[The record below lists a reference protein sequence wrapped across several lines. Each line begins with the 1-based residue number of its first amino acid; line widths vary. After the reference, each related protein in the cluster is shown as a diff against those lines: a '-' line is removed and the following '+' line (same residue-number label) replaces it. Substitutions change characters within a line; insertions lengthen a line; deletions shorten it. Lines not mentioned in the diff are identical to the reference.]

1 MNMIN
6 ASCKAH
12 KVYFIYYMQSNVY
25 HITLYIYH
33 YICYIIYVL
42 YVIHNCIFYSTQS
55 NILQHILY
63 IQVCTHMYNTY
74 ANAYIVHMCML

>member
-1 MNMIN
+1 
-6 ASCKAH
+6 
-12 KVYFIYYMQSNVY
+12 MQTVKHIKYISYIICRVMY
-25 HITLYIYH
+25 ITLH
-33 YICYIIYVL
+33 YTHIIICYIIYVL